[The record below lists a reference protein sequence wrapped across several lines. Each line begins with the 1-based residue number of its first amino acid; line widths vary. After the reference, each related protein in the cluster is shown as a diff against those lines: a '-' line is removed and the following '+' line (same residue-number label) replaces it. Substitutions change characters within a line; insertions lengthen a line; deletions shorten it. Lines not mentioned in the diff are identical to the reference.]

1 MITSFL
7 VTALALATVTSASPI
22 ARSSSTNAWDLAWIS
37 TNSSLPK
44 VIHDS
49 IYSAGGTILSASNYS
64 RLDNIAY
71 GSGPSP
77 TPYDLIGNVSEVLE
91 VAQLAVVELDAPGGS
106 AGLNSSLYLNISQL
120 ANAQVCSEGSDVAG
134 AIMFHGTNTLE
145 ETAFGVD
152 LTFNCSKPFVATG
165 SMRPDT
171 YVSPDGHANFYQAVA
186 AAASPSSR
194 DRGGLIAFNDRIT
207 SIYYSTKVNANTP
220 DTFKALE
227 QGNLG
232 AFLAGQPYYF
242 FDAAYPTGRPYFDVT
257 GVTELPSVIIVYG
270 HQGFDA
276 SLMYAAVA
284 NGAKGLVIL
293 GPGAAAVS
301 PSARA
306 AAAELLEERGIP
318 TIAVARPVTGTG
330 VPSPFPGPLYVKS
343 PCHPV
348 TEVHPAF
355 ARKGALEYSLTQV
368 TIRIY
373 SSYLGGEQARIMLQL
388 AINAGYDI
396 DAIRG
401 LFESPLRRAIYDT
414 PANQKFYYSG

>member
-1 MITSFL
+1 MLPNFL
-7 VTALALATVTSASPI
+7 ATALALATVTSASPI
-22 ARSSSTNAWDLAWIS
+22 TRSSSTNAWDLDWIS
-37 TNSSLPK
+37 TDSSLPK
-44 VIHDS
+44 VI

-71 GSGPSP
+71 GAGASP
-77 TPYDLIGNVSEVLE
+77 TPYDLIGNVSEALK

-120 ANAQVCSEGSDVAG
+120 ANAQICAEGSDVAG

-194 DRGGLIAFNDRIT
+194 DRGGLIAFNDRPSSKGI
-207 SIYYSTKVNANTP
+207 
-220 DTFKALE
+220 
-227 QGNLG
+227 LG

-242 FDAAYPTGRPYFDVT
+242 FDPAYPTGRPYFDVT

-276 SLMYAAVA
+276 SLMHAAVA

-306 AAAELLEERGIP
+306 AAADLLEQRGIP

-330 VPSPFPGPLYVKS
+330 VPSPFPGPL
-343 PCHPV
+343 
-348 TEVHPAF
+348 
-355 ARKGALEYSLTQV
+355 
-368 TIRIY
+368 IY

-388 AINAGYDI
+388 AIDAGYDI
-396 DAIRG
+396 NAIRG
-401 LFESPLRRAIYDT
+401 LFESPLRRTIYDT
-414 PANQKFYYSG
+414 PANQKFYYSR

>member
-22 ARSSSTNAWDLAWIS
+22 ARSSSKNAWDLEWIS
-37 TNSSLPK
+37 TKSSLPK
-44 VIHDS
+44 VI

-71 GSGPSP
+71 GSGPFP
-77 TPYDLIGNVSEVLE
+77 KPYDLIGNVSEVLE

-120 ANAQVCSEGSDVAG
+120 ANAQ
-134 AIMFHGTNTLE
+134 
-145 ETAFGVD
+145 
-152 LTFNCSKPFVATG
+152 
-165 SMRPDT
+165 
-171 YVSPDGHANFYQAVA
+171 
-186 AAASPSSR
+186 
-194 DRGGLIAFNDRIT
+194 
-207 SIYYSTKVNANTP
+207 
-220 DTFKALE
+220 ALE

-306 AAAELLEERGIP
+306 AAAELLEQRGIP

-348 TEVHPAF
+348 IEAHPAF
-355 ARKGALEYSLTQV
+355 ARKEALEYSLTQV

>member
-1 MITSFL
+1 MLPNFL
-7 VTALALATVTSASPI
+7 ATALALATVTSASPI
-22 ARSSSTNAWDLAWIS
+22 TRSSSTNEWDLDWIS
-37 TNSSLPK
+37 TDSSLPK
-44 VIHDS
+44 VI
-49 IYSAGGTILSASNYS
+49 IYNAGGTILSASNYS

-71 GSGPSP
+71 GAGASP
-77 TPYDLIGNVSEVLE
+77 TPYDLIENVSEALK
-91 VAQLAVVELDAPGGS
+91 VAQLAVVELNAPGGS

-120 ANAQVCSEGSDVAG
+120 ANAQICAEGSDVAG

-194 DRGGLIAFNDRIT
+194 DRGGLIAFNNRIT

-242 FDAAYPTGRPYFDVT
+242 FDPAYPTEGPYFNVT
-257 GVTELPSVIIVYG
+257 GVTELPSVITVYG

-276 SLMYAAVA
+276 SLMHAAVA

-306 AAAELLEERGIP
+306 AAADLLEQRGIP
-318 TIAVARPVTGTG
+318 TVAVARPVTGTG
-330 VPSPFPGPLYVKS
+330 VPSPFPGPL
-343 PCHPV
+343 
-348 TEVHPAF
+348 
-355 ARKGALEYSLTQV
+355 
-368 TIRIY
+368 IY
-373 SSYLGGEQARIMLQL
+373 STYLGGEQARIMLQL
-388 AINAGYDI
+388 AVNAGYDI

-401 LFESPLRRAIYDT
+401 LFESPLRRTVYDT
-414 PANQKFYYSG
+414 PANQKFYYSR

>member
-1 MITSFL
+1 ML
-7 VTALALATVTSASPI
+7 LNLLATALALATTTSASPI
-22 ARSSSTNAWDLAWIS
+22 SRSSTTNNAWDLDWIS
-37 TNSSLPK
+37 TDPSLPK
-44 VIHDS
+44 VI

-71 GSGPSP
+71 GSGPST
-77 TPYDLIGNVSEVLE
+77 TPYDLISNVSEVME
-91 VAQLAVVELDAPGGS
+91 VAPLAVVELDVPGGS

-120 ANAQVCSEGSDVAG
+120 ANAQVCAEGSDVAG

-242 FDAAYPTGRPYFDVT
+242 FDAAYPTGRPHFDIT

-306 AAAELLEERGIP
+306 AAADLLEQRGIP

-330 VPSPFPGPLYVKS
+330 VPSPVPGPL
-343 PCHPV
+343 
-348 TEVHPAF
+348 
-355 ARKGALEYSLTQV
+355 
-368 TIRIY
+368 IY

-396 DAIRG
+396 DEIRG
-401 LFESPLRRAIYDT
+401 LFESPLRRAVYET

>member
-22 ARSSSTNAWDLAWIS
+22 ARSSSKNAWDLEWIS
-37 TNSSLPK
+37 TKSSLPK

-71 GSGPSP
+71 GSGPFP
-77 TPYDLIGNVSEVLE
+77 KPYDLIGNVSEVLE

-106 AGLNSSLYLNISQL
+106 AGLNSSL
-120 ANAQVCSEGSDVAG
+120 
-134 AIMFHGTNTLE
+134 
-145 ETAFGVD
+145 
-152 LTFNCSKPFVATG
+152 
-165 SMRPDT
+165 
-171 YVSPDGHANFYQAVA
+171 
-186 AAASPSSR
+186 
-194 DRGGLIAFNDRIT
+194 
-207 SIYYSTKVNANTP
+207 
-220 DTFKALE
+220 
-227 QGNLG
+227 
-232 AFLAGQPYYF
+232 
-242 FDAAYPTGRPYFDVT
+242 
-257 GVTELPSVIIVYG
+257 
-270 HQGFDA
+270 
-276 SLMYAAVA
+276 
-284 NGAKGLVIL
+284 GLVIL

-306 AAAELLEERGIP
+306 AAAELLEQRGIP

-330 VPSPFPGPLYVKS
+330 VPSPFPGPL
-343 PCHPV
+343 
-348 TEVHPAF
+348 
-355 ARKGALEYSLTQV
+355 
-368 TIRIY
+368 IY

>member
-1 MITSFL
+1 MLPNFL
-7 VTALALATVTSASPI
+7 ATALALATVTSASPI
-22 ARSSSTNAWDLAWIS
+22 TRSSSTNAWDLDWIS
-37 TNSSLPK
+37 TDSSLPK
-44 VIHDS
+44 VI

-71 GSGPSP
+71 GAGASP

-91 VAQLAVVELDAPGGS
+91 VAQLAVVELEAPGGS

-120 ANAQVCSEGSDVAG
+120 ANAQVCAEGSDVAG

-242 FDAAYPTGRPYFDVT
+242 FDAAYPTGRPYFDVS

-306 AAAELLEERGIP
+306 AAADLLEQRGIP

-330 VPSPFPGPLYVKS
+330 VPSPFAGPL
-343 PCHPV
+343 
-348 TEVHPAF
+348 
-355 ARKGALEYSLTQV
+355 
-368 TIRIY
+368 IY

-414 PANQKFYYSG
+414 PANQKFYYSS

>member
-1 MITSFL
+1 MGPRLDIN
-7 VTALALATVTSASPI
+7 
-22 ARSSSTNAWDLAWIS
+22 RY
-37 TNSSLPK
+37 LPPK
-44 VIHDS
+44 SNVRLPPPC
-49 IYSAGGTILSASNYS
+49 AGGTILSASNYS

-71 GSGPSP
+71 GAGVSP

-120 ANAQVCSEGSDVAG
+120 ANAQVCAEGSDVAG

-306 AAAELLEERGIP
+306 AAADLLEQRGIP

-330 VPSPFPGPLYVKS
+330 VPSPLPGPL
-343 PCHPV
+343 
-348 TEVHPAF
+348 
-355 ARKGALEYSLTQV
+355 
-368 TIRIY
+368 IY

-401 LFESPLRRAIYDT
+401 LFENPLRRAIYNT
-414 PANQKFYYSG
+414 PANQKFYYSS

>member
-1 MITSFL
+1 MLANFL
-7 VTALALATVTSASPI
+7 TTALALAAVTSASPI
-22 ARSSSTNAWDLAWIS
+22 IRSSSTNAWDLDWI
-37 TNSSLPK
+37 TTDSSLPK
-44 VIHDS
+44 VI

-71 GSGPSP
+71 GAGTSP

-91 VAQLAVVELDAPGGS
+91 VAQLAVVELDVPGGS

-120 ANAQVCSEGSDVAG
+120 ANSQVCAEGSDVAG
-134 AIMFHGTNTLE
+134 SIMFHGTNTLE

-152 LTFNCSKPFVATG
+152 LTFNCSKPFIATG

-242 FDAAYPTGRPYFDVT
+242 FDAAYPTRRPYFDVS

-276 SLMYAAVA
+276 SLMYSAVA

-306 AAAELLEERGIP
+306 AAADLLEQRGIP

-330 VPSPFPGPLYVKS
+330 VPSPFPEPL
-343 PCHPV
+343 
-348 TEVHPAF
+348 
-355 ARKGALEYSLTQV
+355 
-368 TIRIY
+368 IY
-373 SSYLGGEQARIMLQL
+373 SSYLGGEHARIMLQL

-414 PANQKFYYSG
+414 PANQKFYYSS